1 MDPSILKTK
10 PSGKLCTAKRVT
22 AKNTTMDQTFDARG
36 WIGALAGETLDTYA
50 KSRRVMSF
58 GEYLA
63 LFGENPKQQARS
75 AAEYLRD
82 AFDFYG
88 HDTVKSPRGELKRF
102 KLFDCPWDGG
112 RSRLMG
118 QEEVQDAVYR
128 LLSNFAHEGRTNRLI
143 LLHGP
148 NGSAKSTFIACV
160 QRALENYSS
169 LAEGALYRFNW
180 IFPVQKLV
188 KGGIGFGDRGP
199 ESANVGESYAYL
211 DDELIEAKLVDELK
225 DHPLLLVPREKR
237 KSLLDTMLAGPVNEG
252 FRPATNLAEG
262 ELSPRNSMVFEAL
275 LNSYRGDLAKVL
287 RHVQVERFFISR
299 RYRVG
304 VATVGPQLAVDASA
318 RQLTAGRNLAG
329 LPPAVS
335 ALPLFDYS
343 GELVDANRGVVE
355 YADLLKRPL
364 DHFKYLLGTVED
376 GHVALDAA
384 NLQVDTVFLASSN
397 EGYLSAFKEIA
408 EFQSF
413 KGRMELV
420 RAPYLL
426 DYKIEQTIYE
436 EHIVSA
442 MGGGTRHVAPHVAW
456 VAALW
461 AVMTRM
467 RKPMTEKYVK
477 SMADLLERISPLEK
491 AMLYAG
497 DDLPDTFTSEHIREL
512 MAEREKIA
520 RESDGHPNYEGR
532 AGASPREMKLTIM
545 NAGQSPKFTCF
556 SPFAVLDELEE
567 LVKAVSVYEF
577 LKQEPV
583 SGGYHEHRKFVFQV
597 REKLVDR
604 IDHELRVSMG
614 LVEEQRYLDQ
624 FTRYISQ
631 VSSWIK
637 GEKVY
642 NAITRKEDVANEE
655 FMTEIERHLDVGAGA
670 KREGFRRDI
679 ISRIGAWS
687 VDNPK
692 RKPDLE
698 TLFPRHIES
707 LREAFY
713 TDNKKRIRK
722 LNESMLRFLTEG
734 EGALEK
740 EDAEVAKHT
749 LGTLNSRFGYC
760 NDCAKD
766 AVLMLVRKRYSGS

>member
-1 MDPSILKTK
+1 MDKS
-10 PSGKLCTAKRVT
+10 
-22 AKNTTMDQTFDARG
+22 FDAKG
-36 WIGALAGETLDTYA
+36 WLGSLAGETLDIFA

-75 AAEYLRD
+75 AAEYVRD
-82 AFDFYG
+82 TFDFFG
-88 HDTVKSPRGELKRF
+88 TDKIASPRGELKRF
-102 KLFDCPWDGG
+102 RLFDCPWDGG
-112 RSRLMG
+112 RNRLMG

-128 LLSNFAHEGRTNRLI
+128 LLANFAHEGRTNRLI

-148 NGSAKSTFIACV
+148 NGSAKSTFIGCV
-160 QRALENYSS
+160 QRALEHYSS

-211 DDELIEAKLVDELK
+211 DDDMVEAKLVDELK
-225 DHPLLLVPREKR
+225 DHPMLLVPVDKR
-237 KSLLDTMLAGPVNEG
+237 KLLLEERLADPIREG
-252 FRPATNLAEG
+252 FRPAGNLVDG
-262 ELSPRNSMVFEAL
+262 ELSPRNRIVFEAL

-318 RQLTAGRNLAG
+318 RQLTVGKNLAG

-335 ALPLFDYS
+335 ALPLFEYQ
-343 GELVDANRGVVE
+343 GELVDANRGVLE

-364 DHFKYLLGTVED
+364 DAFKYLLGTVED
-376 GHVALDAA
+376 GHVSLDAA

-397 EGYLSAFKEIA
+397 EGYLAAFKEIA

-426 DYKIEQTIYE
+426 DYKIEQKIYQ
-436 EHIVSA
+436 EHMTSA
-442 MGGGTRHVAPHVAW
+442 VGGGSRHVAPHVAW

-467 RKPMTEKYVK
+467 RKPMTEKYTK
-477 SMADLLERISPLEK
+477 AMADLLDRLSPLEK

-497 DDLPDTFTSEHIREL
+497 DDLPDGFTSEHSREL
-512 MAEREKIA
+512 VSEREKIA
-520 RESDGHPNYEGR
+520 RESDGYPNYEGR
-532 AGASPREMKLTIM
+532 SGASPREMKLAIM
-545 NAGQSPKFTCF
+545 NAGQSPKYACF

-567 LVKAVSVYEF
+567 LVKAVSVYDF

-597 REKLVDR
+597 REKLIDR
-604 IDHELRVSMG
+604 IDQEVRVSMG
-614 LVEEQRYLDQ
+614 LVDEQRYLDQ

-642 NAITRKEDVANEE
+642 NPITRKEDVANEE
-655 FMTEIERHLDVGAGA
+655 FMTEVERHLDVGSGA

-687 VDNPK
+687 VDHPN
-692 RKPDLE
+692 RRPDLE
-698 TLFPRHIES
+698 SLFPRHIES

-713 TDNKKRIRK
+713 SENKKRIRK
-722 LNESMLRFLTEG
+722 LNESLLKYLTEG
-734 EGALEK
+734 EGALDK
-740 EDAEVAKHT
+740 EDAQAAKQT
-749 LGTLNSRFGYC
+749 IAALKSRFGYC
-760 NDCAKD
+760 DECAKD
-766 AVLMLVRKRYSGS
+766 STLLLVKKRYMGT